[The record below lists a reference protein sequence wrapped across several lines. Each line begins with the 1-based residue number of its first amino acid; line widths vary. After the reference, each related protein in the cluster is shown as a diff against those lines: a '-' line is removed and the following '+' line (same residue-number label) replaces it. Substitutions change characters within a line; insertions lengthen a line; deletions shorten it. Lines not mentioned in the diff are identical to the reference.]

1 MIILR
6 ILVVEDEFSL
16 ADIIATKLR
25 KEKYNV
31 DISSDGEEGLDNA
44 LSGVYDLIILD
55 IMLPKI
61 NGIEILKEI
70 RKSNIDTKVIML
82 TAKSSLDDKLIGFEN
97 GANDYITKPFHI
109 EELIARVNVQ
119 LRNNEKN
126 INKDILKFGD
136 IELNVRTSTITCTKN
151 NESINVSYKELMI
164 LEYLLNNSNQIIS
177 KEQIYDKIWG
187 IDTDFESKEVFS
199 HANAACHRIS
209 HFGGHPAAPLAVP
222 GSKDPGGLCDDRLL
236 RHNAAVALHPVRKPG
251 KTTCGFSAAERPLVR
266 GISGGRAGLCLCPH
280 GVSALAPGLSLWS
293 GVHEPGRGRG
303 SLFCILSGRLW
314 RCSGHCLCRQH
325 FDHVLLL

>member
-1 MIILR
+1 MR
-6 ILVVEDEFSL
+6 ILVIEDEFSL
-16 ADIIATKLR
+16 ADMIATKLK

-31 DISSDGEEGLDNA
+31 DISLDGEDGLDNA

-55 IMLPKI
+55 IMLPKL

-70 RKSNIDTKVIML
+70 RDNDIDTKVIML

-97 GANDYITKPFHI
+97 GANDYITKPFHM

-151 NESINVSYKELMI
+151 NESINISYKELMI
-164 LEYLLNNSNQIIS
+164 LEYLMNNSSQIIS

-187 IDTDFESKEVFS
+187 IDTDFESNNLEAYLSF
-199 HANAACHRIS
+199 
-209 HFGGHPAAPLAVP
+209 
-222 GSKDPGGLCDDRLL
+222 
-236 RHNAAVALHPVRKPG
+236 VRK
-251 KTTCGFSAAERPLVR
+251 KLKIIDSDVTIKAIR
-266 GISGGRAGLCLCPH
+266 GMGYKLE
-280 GVSALAPGLSLWS
+280 V
-293 GVHEPGRGRG
+293 
-303 SLFCILSGRLW
+303 
-314 RCSGHCLCRQH
+314 
-325 FDHVLLL
+325 